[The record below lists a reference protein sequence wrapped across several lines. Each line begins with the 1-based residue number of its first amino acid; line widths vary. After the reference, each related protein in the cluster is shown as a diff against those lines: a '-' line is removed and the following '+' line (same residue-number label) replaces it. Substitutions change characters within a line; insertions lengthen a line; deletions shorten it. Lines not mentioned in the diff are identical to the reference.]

1 MERND
6 RFQNREEL
14 IMYDRLY
21 ETSNGVDAM
30 DAAKERQIREEEA
43 RERALEQEFIAR
55 YERSDDE

>member
-1 MERND
+1 
-6 RFQNREEL
+6 
-14 IMYDRLY
+14 MYDRLY